1 MLASIIAS
9 MPETTRYIDLPA
21 MRRLI
26 DKVGVVEAIR
36 GIRDNLREDFGR
48 WHDFEKSPRTAN
60 HSDVGVI
67 ELMPVSD
74 DEHFSFK
81 YVNGHPKNIEEGL
94 MTVMAFGALSET
106 KTGWPLLL
114 SEMTI
119 LTALRTAATSV
130 LAAELV
136 ARKDCKT
143 MAMIGNGAQSEFQ
156 VLGFHHLLGIEEIH
170 IFDTDPKAT
179 DKLMRN
185 LGKQINL
192 IPHSSTAS
200 AVKGVDII
208 TTCTADKKLA
218 VIVEDAMVETGMH
231 INAIGG
237 DCPGKTEL
245 DGKILQRSKVFVEF
259 APQSRVEG
267 EIQHQAA
274 DFPVTELWEV
284 IADERN
290 GRESQEQITVFDS
303 VGFGLEDFSG
313 LRYVYQ
319 QAIELGI
326 GEDLDLM
333 PVIGDVKDL
342 FGFMQPVPARNR

>member
-1 MLASIIAS
+1 
-9 MPETTRYIDLPA
+9 MPATRYIDLPA
-21 MRRLI
+21 MRRLM
-26 DKVGVVEAIR
+26 DKVGIVGAIR

-60 HSDVGVI
+60 HSNLGVI

-74 DEHFSFK
+74 HDHFSFK
-81 YVNGHPKNIEEGL
+81 YVNGHPKNIEQGL
-94 MTVMAFGALSET
+94 MTVMAFGALSEV

-136 ARKDCKT
+136 AREDCRT

-156 VLGFHHLLGIEEIH
+156 CLGFHHLLGIEEFH
-170 IFDTDPKAT
+170 LYDLDPKAT
-179 DKLMRN
+179 DKLIRN
-185 LGKQINL
+185 LGDQMKL
-192 IPHSSTAS
+192 IPHSSIND
-200 AVKGVDII
+200 AVMGVDII

-218 VIVEDAMVETGMH
+218 IIVEDSMVEPGMH
-231 INAIGG
+231 LNAIGG

-245 DGKILQRSKVFVEF
+245 EGAILQRSKVFVEF
-259 APQSRVEG
+259 APQSRIEG

-284 IADERN
+284 ISDPRN
-290 GRESQEQITVFDS
+290 GRESDEQITVFDS

-313 LRYVYQ
+313 LRYIYQ
-319 QAIELGI
+319 QAIEHGI

-333 PVIGDVKDL
+333 PVLGDVKDL
-342 FGFMQPVPARNR
+342 YGFTQPIPARR

>member
-1 MLASIIAS
+1 MDA
-9 MPETTRYIDLPA
+9 
-21 MRRLI
+21 
-26 DKVGVVEAIR
+26 VGVVPAIK
-36 GIRDNLREDFGR
+36 GIVENLRRDFGR
-48 WHDFEKSPRTAN
+48 WHDFEKCPRTAN
-60 HSDVGVI
+60 HSSVGVI

-74 DEHFSFK
+74 ESLFSFK
-81 YVNGHPKNIEEGL
+81 YVNGHPKNIDQGL
-94 MTVMAFGALSET
+94 MTVMAFGALSEVS
-106 KTGWPLLL
+106 TGWPLLL

-136 ARKDCKT
+136 ARPNSKS

-156 VLGFHHLLGIEEIH
+156 ILAFHHLLGIDEIH
-170 IFDTDPKAT
+170 LYDVDPKAT

-185 LGKQINL
+185 LADEKGIKL
-192 IPHSSTAS
+192 IPFKSTAE

-218 VIVEDAMVETGMH
+218 TIITDDMVEPGMH
-231 INAIGG
+231 LNAIGG

-245 DGKILQRSKVFVEF
+245 ETKILLRSKVFVEF

-267 EIQHQAA
+267 EIQHLPA

-284 IADERN
+284 LADARN
-290 GRESQEQITVFDS
+290 GRDSEEQITVFDS

-313 LRYVYQ
+313 LRFVYEE
-319 QAIELGI
+319 AIARGI
-326 GEDLDLM
+326 GSDLNLM
-333 PVIGDVKDL
+333 PIMDDVKDL
-342 FGFMQPVPARNR
+342 YGLVKPVPALRR